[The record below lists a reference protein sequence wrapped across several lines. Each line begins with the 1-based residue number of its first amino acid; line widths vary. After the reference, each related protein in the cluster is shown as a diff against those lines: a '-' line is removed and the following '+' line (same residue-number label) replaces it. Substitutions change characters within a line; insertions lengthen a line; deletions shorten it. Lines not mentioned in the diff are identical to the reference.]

1 MNNTNALTYLS
12 YLKIKGLVRNLFRK
26 PIRAIFS
33 ILGIIL
39 IVALM
44 INISLRDAIEIDSG
58 ISQYGFMAIV
68 SAMTIL
74 MLFLLIFNKKTAL
87 LYLNDANFLFV
98 GPFSDRQIKL
108 YIIWQSIQ
116 QMVALGF
123 MFVLYLAIFF
133 NYLIIEASIIYLG
146 IVITSLGIYAIIMYT
161 NYYYVS
167 NASRQYPS
175 KVKYWLPFVIM
186 AMILWVAITSNLNQS
201 DMSILKILERS
212 LQHQM
217 FYYIPFLGWALALQN
232 GNYWLGVLCPL
243 VLGLIYTYFFFQH
256 KGDYYEKAI
265 DDALYVTSQKQKM
278 NKAGGNQE
286 ALDSMM
292 DAKKITKTKNFKFLS
307 GGWALLSRQI
317 LHLIKTKKLL
327 DLQQLFMLGIYT
339 AIAIFS
345 GEAEFYQLMLL
356 ISVLFITNTD
366 VMESELSRHYI
377 YLVPDHSFK
386 KLLASLSIT
395 VVRVITYSLIAFLV
409 LLFFFELPLMSS
421 VLFGLNLI
429 AVSFMYQASLVLVL
443 RILGL
448 QKNKILQMFIQLIVF
463 LIVLIPS
470 GLIVFLLLF
479 LVELNLDQVS
489 IVTMILNIVATFLLL
504 YWAKGVVDGVG
515 IVD

>member
-1 MNNTNALTYLS
+1 MNNTKALTYLS
-12 YLKIKGLVRNLFRK
+12 YLKIKGVVRNLFRK

-33 ILGIIL
+33 ILGIVL
-39 IVALM
+39 IFVLM

-68 SAMTIL
+68 SAMPIL

-98 GPFSDRQIKL
+98 GPFSDKQIKL

-116 QMVALGF
+116 QMIALGF

-133 NYLIIEASIIYLG
+133 NYLIIDASILYLG
-146 IVITSLGIYAIIMYT
+146 IVITSLSIYAIIMYT
-161 NYYYVS
+161 DYYYVS
-167 NASRQYPS
+167 NASREYPS
-175 KVKYWLPFVIM
+175 KVKYWLPFLIL
-186 AMILWVAITSNLNQS
+186 AMIIFVAIASNLNQS
-201 DMSILKILERS
+201 DMSIIKIIERLLE
-212 LQHQM
+212 HPM
-217 FYYIPFLGWALALQN
+217 FSYIPFLGWAYALQN
-232 GNYWLGVLCPL
+232 GNYWLGVLCPV
-243 VLGLIYTYFFFQH
+243 VLGLVYTYLFFQH

-265 DDALYVTSQKQKM
+265 DDALYVTSQRQKI

-292 DAKKITKTKNFKFLS
+292 EVKKVTKTKNFKFLG

-317 LHLIKTKKLL
+317 LHLIKTRKLL

-339 AIAIFS
+339 AIAMFS
-345 GEAEFYQLMLL
+345 GEAELYQLMLM

-366 VMESELSRHYI
+366 VLESELSRHYI
-377 YLVPDHSFK
+377 YLVPDHNFK
-386 KLLASLSIT
+386 KLLASLSIMII
-395 VVRVITYSLIAFLV
+395 RVLTYSLIAFLFLV
-409 LLFFFELPLMSS
+409 FFFKLPLMSS
-421 VLFGLNLI
+421 ILFSLNLV
-429 AVSFMYQASLVLVL
+429 AVSLMYQASLVLVL

-463 LIVLIPS
+463 LIVLVPS

-479 LVELNLDQVS
+479 IVELNLDQVS
-489 IVTMILNIVATFLLL
+489 IVTMILNIISTFLLL
-504 YWAKGVVDGVG
+504 YASKGVVDGVG